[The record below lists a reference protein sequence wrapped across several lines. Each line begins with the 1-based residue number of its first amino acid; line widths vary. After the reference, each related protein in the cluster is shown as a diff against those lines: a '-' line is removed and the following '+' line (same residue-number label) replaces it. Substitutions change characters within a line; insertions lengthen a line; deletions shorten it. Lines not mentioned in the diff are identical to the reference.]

1 MPAWKREVIQRRKA
15 KQEADGGLQTVDG
28 RSIAENTSEAAL
40 PKGSWSICAQG
51 FRNGPESQSQ
61 VSVENIGPVQHNPF
75 ILSQNVWRGDRRE
88 CREELGPDSRA
99 EDGGGV
105 RRAREGDP
113 SKKEQSEESGS
124 CQRDYNIDCD
134 GKKHQNVKCERAGN
148 GGDCGESE
156 SPREGERG
164 GHGLR
169 RKGGGDREQ
178 KDPSTECPV
187 CPLSVPRLRTI
198 QAENVITAELETSAT
213 GKKALRNKRR
223 EEEMEAEQ
231 EKMKEGRTM
240 NQRSTIEVRGDGTQM
255 KGSEVFVM
263 KPSATVQDRSEA
275 CQPMYSER
283 KGSRSGTGANEERH
297 EKEEVICTLG
307 EKEEVPGGDKARS
320 RMKVGRIWKK
330 GEKEAEADRSIREDM
345 EAGASVESFGQVSR
359 LLSKFGEQ
367 HKPPLRSKSMDCFT
381 SHDGGGGRGSVEE
394 ESALRERESWTK
406 RKEER
411 KEVQGSTV
419 KGVPMRSFRF
429 SDHVISDTEN
439 RADGEDCIERKVVEL
454 KYSGSGAPQVEGC
467 RESRR
472 VKGDEWEH
480 SEMVHQG
487 CYQLSMQREPSP
499 PKDTGVG
506 GDPDMG
512 EGVSKLGGMGKALQ
526 KEWDR
531 EREDSSGLVK
541 GIDALAVLGTGDTA
555 MTLRY
560 NDERKDGEMERAW
573 LGAAPRVPWE
583 SEMAHHEEEEKVP
596 TVRRKEQPHWNVNA
610 VAERQDILGEEKPRN
625 ESLFTERRSFY
636 HTESKRPMCDMDH
649 HSCLPEGR
657 SREKKPESG
666 DRGACITLAHGPFQE
681 GGKADMDGALSRSNT
696 KRVLD
701 GNEDKAVAST
711 MDSSKPGYAT
721 AAGEVLIPRTHF
733 YVRER
738 GSNLCVTRQGKQE
751 RGKVSVWRSNWEAGQ
766 PTVCFESLQEAI
778 GQSGPEKVMEGEGES
793 RIGLGS
799 RWEAYTREKEDMQG
813 KERKMEEDRRRELE
827 RELRMKEVID
837 QQQVSREGKETV
849 ISAGRERV
857 GKTQRGPC
865 VYTSSSLSVIQ
876 EVGLPKPSPPLPA
889 SVSPSQ
895 LLLAA
900 KAEARASSAATPV
913 AAASPHIQERQEQ
926 ERQHVE
932 DPESSQKG
940 RRFTEE
946 EGKEEEKCAHSLS
959 PSLTTSID
967 VPPSSSSP
975 TLPSDVNMSRIYNQ
989 KPVVPRSTLSIGER
1003 KTEKMSPTLKVQG
1016 RESALQSHRLPLT
1029 QDNLQQKGEILE
1041 QQSLP
1046 RMELKP
1052 TWWQACQ
1059 RKPKEEMNTRGQEA
1073 QMETVRQQV
1082 KLLKLEAE
1090 PQVPSK
1096 TSNQQELLKGSHL
1109 QLEDSS
1115 KPSLF
1120 LQQYEKVNQ
1129 RTFPKDQET
1138 SNGTKPTQQLSN
1150 QKLPLKQQPPNQCQP
1165 SRSFTVNPKSS
1176 PVLENPPQIQ
1186 ECKDVVTPSASLS
1199 PSSSSPSTLPSA
1211 PLFSLRNTS
1220 AGPGKRGNTITIV
1233 PRRSPAVGKPAT
1245 DPGANRTAPQTQ
1257 TPISGDASKKRYP
1270 TVEEIVVIGGY
1281 KKVEKSC
1288 LSKHGKTPKGVTV
1301 CFNEAQ
1307 LEQVCEYP
1315 SESAMLASLPCSPPD
1330 SEKEAEEKMGGQ
1342 EEEEEEEEETG
1353 AFALSSKRVAT
1364 GKGRVLRV
1372 DESCRR

>member
-1 MPAWKREVIQRRKA
+1 MSIPSLPEWKRLLLDRKRKGEETRERQVREDEKRLANMPAWKREVIQRRKA
-15 KQEADGGLQTVDG
+15 KQEGDGGPQTVDG
-28 RSIAENTSEAAL
+28 RVIAENTSEAAL
-40 PKGSWSICAQG
+40 PKDSWSTCAQG
-51 FRNGPESQSQ
+51 FRNGPEPQSQ

-75 ILSQNVWRGDRRE
+75 VLSQNVWRGDRRE
-88 CREELGPDSRA
+88 CREDLGPDNSA
-99 EDGGGV
+99 EGGV
-105 RRAREGDP
+105 RRTGEGDP
-113 SKKEQSEESGS
+113 SKEEQSEEFGS
-124 CQRDYNIDCD
+124 CQRDIDCD
-134 GKKHQNVKCERAGN
+134 GEKHQNVKCKRMGN
-148 GGDCGESE
+148 GGD
-156 SPREGERG
+156 
-164 GHGLR
+164 GLR

-178 KDPSTECPV
+178 KDPGTEYPV
-187 CPLSVPRLRTI
+187 CSLSVPCLRTI
-198 QAENVITAELETSAT
+198 QAEHVITAELEISAT
-213 GKKALRNKRR
+213 GKKALGNKRR
-223 EEEMEAEQ
+223 EEEM
-231 EKMKEGRTM
+231 
-240 NQRSTIEVRGDGTQM
+240 
-255 KGSEVFVM
+255 
-263 KPSATVQDRSEA
+263 KPSASVKDRSEA
-275 CQPMYSER
+275 CQPMYGER

-297 EKEEVICTLG
+297 EKEEVINALG
-307 EKEEVPGGDKARS
+307 EKEAVPGGDKARS
-320 RMKVGRIWKK
+320 RMKVGRIWPNVQVKT
-330 GEKEAEADRSIREDM
+330 GEKAAKADRSIREDM
-345 EAGASVESFGQVSR
+345 EAGASAENLGHVSR

-367 HKPPLRSKSMDCFT
+367 YKCPLRSKSMDCFT
-381 SHDGGGGRGSVEE
+381 SHDEGGGRGSMEE
-394 ESALRERESWTK
+394 ESALRERESWAQ

-411 KEVQGSTV
+411 EEVQGFTV

-429 SDHVISDTEN
+429 SKHVVSDTEN
-439 RADGEDCIERKVVEL
+439 RADDEDCIERKVVEL
-454 KYSGSGAPQVEGC
+454 KYSGRWAPQMEGC
-467 RESRR
+467 QERRR
-472 VKGDEWEH
+472 VKGDEWGH

-487 CYQLSMQREPSP
+487 RYQLSMQREPGL
-499 PKDTGVG
+499 PKETGVG
-506 GDPDMG
+506 EDPDVG
-512 EGVSKLGGMGKALQ
+512 EGVSELGGMGKAPE

-531 EREDSSGLVK
+531 ERADSSGLVK
-541 GIDALAVLGTGDTA
+541 GIDALAVLGTRDTE

-560 NDERKDGEMERAW
+560 NEERKDGKMERAW
-573 LGAAPRVPWE
+573 LGAAQRMPRE
-583 SEMAHHEEEEKVP
+583 SEMAHREEEEKVP
-596 TVRRKEQPHWNVNA
+596 AVSRKEQPHRNINA
-610 VAERQDILGEEKPRN
+610 VPERQDILGKEKFRN
-625 ESLFTERRSFY
+625 ESLFTERTDSY
-636 HTESKRPMCDMDH
+636 HTASKRLMCDMDH

-666 DRGACITLAHGPFQE
+666 DGGACTTLAHGPFHG
-681 GGKADMDGALSRSNT
+681 GGKADMDGALSRSHADRENT
-696 KRVLD
+696 EGILD
-701 GNEDKAVAST
+701 GNQDRAVAST
-711 MDSSKPGYAT
+711 MDSSKAGNAT
-721 AAGEVLIPRTHF
+721 AMGEVLIPRTHF

-738 GSNLCVTRQGKQE
+738 GSKLCVAMQGKQE
-751 RGKVSVWRSNWEAGQ
+751 RGKVSVWGGNWEAGQ
-766 PTVCFESLQEAI
+766 SLQEAI

-799 RWEAYTREKEDMQG
+799 RWEAYAREEEDMQG
-813 KERKMEEDRRRELE
+813 KERKMEEGGRRELE
-827 RELRMKEVID
+827 RALRVREVVD

-849 ISAGRERV
+849 ISTGSERV
-857 GKTQRGPC
+857 GKIQRGPC
-865 VYTSSSLSVIQ
+865 VYTSSSLGVIQ

-889 SVSPSQ
+889 NVSPSQ

-932 DPESSQKG
+932 DSESSQKG

-946 EGKEEEKCAHSLS
+946 GGKEEEECAQSPS

-975 TLPSDVNMSRIYNQ
+975 TLPFVVNMSRIYNQ

-1003 KTEKMSPTLKVQG
+1003 KTENMSPTLKAQG
-1016 RESALQSHRLPLT
+1016 RESPLQSHRLPLT
-1029 QDNLQQKGEILE
+1029 QDNLQPKGEILE

-1073 QMETVRQQV
+1073 QMQTVQQQV

-1090 PQVPSK
+1090 PQASSEA
-1096 TSNQQELLKGSHL
+1096 SNQQELLKGSHL
-1109 QLEDSS
+1109 GLKDSS
-1115 KPSLF
+1115 KPSPL
-1120 LQQYEKVNQ
+1120 LQQYQKVNQ
-1129 RTFPKDQET
+1129 QTFPKDQET

-1150 QKLPLKQQPPNQCQP
+1150 QKLPLKQQSPNQCQP

-1199 PSSSSPSTLPSA
+1199 PSSSSPSALPNA

-1233 PRRSPAVGKPAT
+1233 PRRPPAAGKPAT

-1257 TPISGDASKKRYP
+1257 APISGDASKKRYP

-1307 LEQVCEYP
+1307 LEHVCEYP
-1315 SESAMLASLPCSPPD
+1315 SESAMLASLPCPPPD

-1353 AFALSSKRVAT
+1353 AFALSSKRMAV
-1364 GKGRVLRV
+1364 GKSRVLRV
-1372 DESCRR
+1372 G